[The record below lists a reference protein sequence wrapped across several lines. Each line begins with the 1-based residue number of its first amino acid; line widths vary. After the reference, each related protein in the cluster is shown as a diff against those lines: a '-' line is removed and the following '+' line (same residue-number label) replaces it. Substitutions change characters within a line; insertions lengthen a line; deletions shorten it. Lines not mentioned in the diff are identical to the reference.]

1 MAVASQEP
9 SQGCRPR
16 PSSSLGGHHPH
27 NNAPWGS
34 RSHQDT
40 SRCGNGYKW
49 LSCAGNGQIASIKE
63 EWAKNL
69 GARSTNFASA
79 PTEFFP
85 PVVFRSETTMQA
97 HTLDFARLVIV
108 NTEIEKVIYTGS
120 VRLYMAH
127 WKLEAK

>member
-1 MAVASQEP
+1 VWQRLKVAVLRGEWPNSVDK
-9 SQGCRPR
+9 G
-16 PSSSLGGHHPH
+16 
-27 NNAPWGS
+27 
-34 RSHQDT
+34 
-40 SRCGNGYKW
+40 K
-49 LSCAGNGQIASIKE
+49 
-63 EWAKNL
+63 WAKNL